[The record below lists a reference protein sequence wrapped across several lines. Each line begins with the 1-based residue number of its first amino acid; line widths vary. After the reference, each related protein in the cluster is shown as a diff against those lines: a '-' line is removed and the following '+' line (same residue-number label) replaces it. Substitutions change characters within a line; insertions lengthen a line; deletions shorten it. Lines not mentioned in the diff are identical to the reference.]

1 MVGWLMRTST
11 THRIFFVW
19 IAGWMSI
26 CLFLAGAM
34 SISAPMWKQTWV
46 MTGAVGIIA
55 CLGWGN
61 LLAQESKFNSKVIK
75 DYEIQSLTDPLTNL
89 SNRRGFDIHLN
100 DLISCEKKRK
110 SRSSDRVIFLAL
122 LDVDHFKTV
131 NDSNGHP
138 IGDRMLEYV
147 ANTIYSCMPER
158 CLASRLGGD
167 EFAIVY
173 VDAPPELV
181 VWSLKTIKSTIDQE
195 SFDRPDLV
203 HTTVSVGLSNYHP
216 LDDVDR
222 LFDRAD
228 RALYKTK
235 TAGRNKITFS

>member
-1 MVGWLMRTST
+1 MRTSM
-11 THRIFFVW
+11 THRMCFVL
-19 IAGWMSI
+19 ITGWMSI
-26 CLFLAGAM
+26 CLFLAG
-34 SISAPMWKQTWV
+34 SISVSVPMLQQTWLL
-46 MTGAVGIIA
+46 TGAVGMIA
-55 CLGWGN
+55 CIGWGN
-61 LLAQESKFNSKVIK
+61 LLAQETKFNSNVIRE
-75 DYEIQSLTDPLTNL
+75 YEIQSLTDPLTNL

-100 DLISCEKKRK
+100 DLISCEKKNKR
-110 SRSSDRVIFLAL
+110 RSTERVIFLAL

-147 ANTIYSCMPER
+147 AQTIYSCMPER
-158 CLASRLGGD
+158 SLASRLGGD

-173 VDAPPELV
+173 VDSPPELV
-181 VWSLKTIKSTIDQE
+181 VWSLKAIKSTIDQE

-203 HTTVSVGLSNYHP
+203 HTTVSVGLTNYHP
-216 LDDVDR
+216 LDDFDR

-235 TAGRNKITFS
+235 DAGRNRITFS

>member
-1 MVGWLMRTST
+1 MRTSM
-11 THRIFFVW
+11 THRICFVL
-19 IAGWMSI
+19 ITGWMSV
-26 CLFLAGAM
+26 CLFLDGAM
-34 SISAPMWKQTWV
+34 SISAPMLKQAWV

-61 LLAQESKFNSKVIK
+61 LLAQESKSNSIVIR

-110 SRSSDRVIFLAL
+110 SRSGDRVIFLAL

-138 IGDRMLEYV
+138 IGDRMLEYI

-158 CLASRLGGD
+158 SLAARLGGD
-167 EFAIVY
+167 EFAIIY
-173 VDAPPELV
+173 VDAVPELV

-195 SFDRPDLV
+195 SLDRPDLV

-216 LDDVDR
+216 LDDFER
-222 LFDRAD
+222 LFERAD

-235 TAGRNKITFS
+235 NAGRNKITFS